1 MTTVGKSRGAAIDIG
16 EVAAPPFVR
25 LPVPE
30 VIFAERAARL
40 RALLP
45 GHALADALA
54 FFAAIVEAQH
64 VVQGALQLP
73 EPSSSAAVA
82 QALEHGMPPLN
93 RYTWSPDQGFRAIA
107 RGLAA
112 ELSGSAKPPPAEA
125 SRRLVASVDDALLGR
140 WATDLL
146 AAEAPADA
154 AGPMVFI
161 GAALQVHFARLA
173 STLDAG
179 TLKPIGHGACPCC
192 GSPPVASAVV
202 GWPGA
207 HGARFLFCALC
218 GAAWDY
224 IRIKCVACGTT
235 KGIAYYGFEGE
246 NDLVKA
252 ETCEAC
258 GGYLKV
264 FQQHKVTVTE
274 PHADDLA
281 TLGLDLKLRE
291 AGWRRIGGNL
301 LLSEY

>member
-25 LPVPE
+25 LPVPQTM
-30 VIFAERAARL
+30 FAERAARL
-40 RALLP
+40 RTLASE
-45 GHALADALA
+45 HALADALA
-54 FFAAIVEAQH
+54 FFAAIAEAQH
-64 VVQGALQLP
+64 AVQRTQTPPA
-73 EPSSSAAVA
+73 PSASAMAT

-93 RYTWSPDQGFRAIA
+93 RYTWTPDRDFRAIA
-107 RGLAA
+107 ARCASELAGCAMPASAEVARGM
-112 ELSGSAKPPPAEA
+112 
-125 SRRLVASVDDALLGR
+125 VASADAVLLNQ

-146 AAEAPADA
+146 AAEAPPA
-154 AGPMVFI
+154 APGPAVFV
-161 GAALQVHFARLA
+161 GAALQVCFARLA
-173 STLDAG
+173 SALDAD

-192 GSPPVASAVV
+192 GSLPVAGALV

-207 HGARFLFCALC
+207 HGTRFLFCALC
-218 GAAWDY
+218 GAAWNY
-224 IRIKCVACGTT
+224 IRIKCAACGTT

-258 GGYLKV
+258 GAYLKV
-264 FQQHKVTVTE
+264 FQQHKAAATE

>member
-25 LPVPE
+25 LPVPHA
-30 VIFAERAARL
+30 IFAERGARL
-40 RALLP
+40 RVLASD
-45 GHALADALA
+45 HALADALA
-54 FFAAIVEAQH
+54 FFARIAEAQH
-64 VVQGALQLP
+64 AVQSHLAAP
-73 EPSSSAAVA
+73 APSSSAAVT

-93 RYTWSPDQGFRAIA
+93 RYTWKPDRDFRDIA
-107 RGLAA
+107 ERLAA
-112 ELSGSAKPPPAEA
+112 ELAGCAMPASADVA
-125 SRRLVASVDDALLGR
+125 RRMVASADQALLDR

-154 AGPMVFI
+154 PGPAAFI

-173 STLDAG
+173 STLDADA
-179 TLKPIGHGACPCC
+179 LKPIGHGACPCC
-192 GSPPVASAVV
+192 GSPPVASALV
-202 GWPGA
+202 GWSGA
-207 HGARFLFCALC
+207 HGTRFLFCALC
-218 GAAWDY
+218 GAAWNY
-224 IRIKCVACGTT
+224 IRIKCAACGST

-258 GGYLKV
+258 GAYLKV
-264 FQQHKVTVTE
+264 FQQHKTAAAE

-281 TLGLDLKLRE
+281 TLGLDLKLRD

>member
-30 VIFAERAARL
+30 VMFAERATRL
-40 RALLP
+40 RALVP

-54 FFAAIVEAQH
+54 FFAAIAEAQH
-64 VVQGALQLP
+64 AVQSRLAP
-73 EPSSSAAVA
+73 PAPSSSAAVA
-82 QALEHGMPPLN
+82 QALEHGMPPFN
-93 RYTWSPDQGFRAIA
+93 RYTWTPDQDFRDLAE
-107 RGLAA
+107 RLAA
-112 ELSGSAKPPPAEA
+112 ELAGSAMPASAEA
-125 SRRLVASVDDALLGR
+125 SRRLVASVDDAVRDR

-146 AAEAPADA
+146 AAEAPAGA
-154 AGPMVFI
+154 PAPAVFI

-173 STLDAG
+173 STLDAD

-207 HGARFLFCALC
+207 QGTRFLFCALC
-218 GAAWDY
+218 GAAWNY
-224 IRIKCVACGTT
+224 IRIKCAACGTT
-235 KGIAYYGFEGE
+235 KGIAYYGFAGE
-246 NDLVKA
+246 NDFLKA
-252 ETCEAC
+252 ETCESC

-264 FQQHKVTVTE
+264 FQQHKATATE
-274 PHADDLA
+274 PYADDLA

-291 AGWRRIGGNL
+291 AGWRRIGANL